1 MLKERIKC
9 KYFHPRDIS
18 GNKQTKNNKVERHES
33 PTVHFPGGSD
43 REESACSA
51 GDPTW
56 IPGLGRSPGEGN
68 GYPCQYSCL

>member
-43 REESACSA
+43 REESARNV
-51 GDPTW
+51 GDLGLT
-56 IPGLGRSPGEGN
+56 PGSGRSHGEGN
-68 GYPCQYSCL
+68 GYPLQ